1 MTRYL
6 VRRLLWGVVL
16 LALVSAVT
24 FVLFYVLPSGDPA
37 QMRAG
42 RNASPET
49 VEQIRRSLGLDAP
62 LWEQYWRFLKGLVLR
77 FDLGYSYYSGAPVTS
92 LIADRLPATASLAA
106 GAVVLWVVLGTPIAV
121 VAALRPRSWLDRLLM
136 GGALVAISAPVYW
149 VGLLALY
156 LLADD
161 IGALPLLPGAGSYVP
176 LTEDP
181 GRWLGSLVLPWLVLA
196 GAFTAAY
203 ARLLRARLIE
213 AMGEDHV
220 RTARAKGLPERRVVL
235 RHGVRTA
242 IGPVVTA
249 AGIELGLLLGGAVLV
264 ETVFNV
270 PGIGR
275 LSYDAI
281 VHADLPVIQ
290 GTVLLA
296 ALAVVVM
303 SIVVDVACAILDPR
317 VRLR

>member
-1 MTRYL
+1 MARYV

-16 LALVSAVT
+16 LALVSLVT

-37 QMRAG
+37 QLRAG
-42 RNASPET
+42 RHASPET
-49 VEQIRRSLGLDAP
+49 VAQIRRALGLDEP
-62 LWEQYWRFLKGLVLR
+62 LWTQYWRFLKGLVLH

-92 LIADRLPATASLAA
+92 LIADRLPATLSLAL
-106 GAVVLWVVLGTPIAV
+106 GAVVLWVLIGTPIAI

-181 GRWLGSLVLPWLVLA
+181 VRWLGSLVLPWLVLA
-196 GAFTAAY
+196 GAFAAAY

-213 AMGEDHV
+213 ALGEDHV
-220 RTARAKGLPERRVVL
+220 RMARAKGLPERRVVL

-242 IGPVVTA
+242 LAPVVTA
-249 AGIELGLLLGGAVLV
+249 AGMELGLLLGGAVLV

-275 LSYDAI
+275 LNYDAI

-296 ALAVVVM
+296 ALAVVVT
-303 SIVVDVACAILDPR
+303 SIAVDVAYALLDPR
-317 VRLR
+317 VRLN